1 MKFIAIVVINKQDV
15 ELSIIASL
23 NNVNSDFFQDLV
35 KHFKRRKSTFNE
47 MFFLRFDCIILI

>member
-23 NNVNSDFFQDLV
+23 TNVNSDFFQDYSKISLNIL
-35 KHFKRRKSTFNE
+35 REER
-47 MFFLRFDCIILI
+47 FF

>member
-23 NNVNSDFFQDLV
+23 TNVNSDFFKDLV
-35 KHFKRRKSTFNE
+35 
-47 MFFLRFDCIILI
+47 